1 MATYPNIMGEDK
13 HEVVQYKV
21 DVNHFF
27 YLDPTHTSIQ
37 NMFFMESTMSL
48 KDNIWD
54 FFDFSEYEVVIPE
67 HSNVSEASRWI
78 PPSRPVHERTY
89 VEIFL
94 RQDEL
99 KRLYKREEYDLLT
112 YLGDLGGLL
121 DLIMLMGVSLS
132 SPFVLRMLHAALIK
146 KSYLI

>member
-13 HEVVQYKV
+13 NEVVQYKV
-21 DVNHFF
+21 DSNHFF
-27 YLDPTHTSIQ
+27 HLDPTHTYVQ
-37 NMFFMESTMSL
+37 NMFFMKSMMRL

-54 FFDFSEYEVVIPE
+54 FFDFTEYEVAIPE
-67 HSNVSEASRWI
+67 HGNVSEVSKWI
-78 PPSRPVHERTY
+78 PPSLPVHERSY
-89 VEIFL
+89 VQIYL

-99 KRLYKREEYDLLT
+99 KRFYKREEYDVLT

-121 DLIMLMGVSLS
+121 DLIILMGVALS